1 MRLRSNK
8 MAIGENLLYFLVWTV
23 AILVPI
29 LNAKMMSEEHVY
41 FVNIL
46 TAWLKILPYGIIFL
60 LNNLIFAPKLLLRKH
75 YVAYYLVSIAYL
87 IVVFY
92 SIEYYETTMR
102 RSPFADGD
110 LYIVHGRASFTD
122 LAWYWNVL
130 LGLFL
135 QNTNNGIKIMFKS
148 MSDEQKMVSLE
159 RQSLQA
165 EMDYLKYQINP
176 HFFMNTL
183 NNIHALI
190 DIDTEAAKDTVIELS
205 KMMRYVLYDSENART
220 SILNDIR
227 FVENYIGLMRIR
239 YTDDVDIR
247 LDVQGTIPPEAKIP
261 PLLLIVFVENAFKHG
276 VSYNGRSFVHIS
288 IACDGSTAT
297 CAVSNSR
304 HTSAAPLPTG
314 AVPGNGTAG
323 AASRQTADAATAPES
338 GEQAQ
343 RQKSSR
349 KGGRI
354 RGGKTAPQHGG
365 TPSEYEGKSSGM
377 GLYNVRKRLDLLFG
391 DNYTLKID
399 DSHEDRYEVK
409 LTIPISYD

>member
-75 YVAYYLVSIAYL
+75 YAAYYLVSILYL
-87 IVVFY
+87 VALFY

-102 RSPFADGD
+102 HSPFADSD

-190 DIDTEAAKDTVIELS
+190 DIDTEAAKETVIELS
-205 KMMRYVLYDSENART
+205 KMMRYVLYDSENAET

-247 LDVQGTIPPEAKIP
+247 LDVEGTVPPEAKIP

-276 VSYNGRSFVHIS
+276 VSYNSPSYVHIAIS
-288 IACDGSTAT
+288 CDGNTASCT
-297 CAVSNSR
+297 VTNSR
-304 HTSAAPLPTG
+304 HDHTAAHDLQEMAAADTHVETDTKASSRTARRG
-314 AVPGNGTAG
+314 RKTRVGRSGGNRLSGVN
-323 AASRQTADAATAPES
+323 AASDS
-338 GEQAQ
+338 
-343 RQKSSR
+343 
-349 KGGRI
+349 
-354 RGGKTAPQHGG
+354 
-365 TPSEYEGKSSGM
+365 GKSSGM

-391 DNYTLKID
+391 SNYTLKID

-409 LTIPISYD
+409 LTIPIKYD